1 MIQNYFFTPAQRR
14 KALVWLGFWHMIIIA
29 ASNYLVQ
36 IPFEIFSMK
45 TTWGA
50 FTFPF
55 IFLTTDL
62 TVRVFGAVLARKII
76 FFAMIPALF
85 ISYFIGVLFY
95 NGQFTG
101 WESVTVFH
109 SVVGRIALASLM
121 AYLVG
126 QLLDILVFNR
136 LRQMKSWWIAPTAST
151 LIGNSI
157 DTVIFF
163 FVAFYKGADLYMA
176 KHWAEIA
183 LVDYAWKLI
192 ICGLFF
198 LPAYG
203 ILLKYLTAKLTTL
216 TENYDRK
223 NICRI

>member
-14 KALVWLGFWHMIIIA
+14 KALVWLGFWHMTIIA

-36 IPFEIFSMK
+36 IPFEIFGMK

-62 TVRVFGAVLARKII
+62 TVRIFGAALARKII

-85 ISYFIGVLFY
+85 ISYLIGVLFY
-95 NGQFTG
+95 DGQFTG
-101 WESVTVFH
+101 WASLSIFH
-109 SVVGRIALASLM
+109 TVVGRIAFASLM

-126 QLLDILVFNR
+126 QLLDITVFNR
-136 LRQMKSWWIAPTAST
+136 LRQLKSWWVAPTTST

-157 DTVIFF
+157 DTFIFF
-163 FVAFYKGADLYMA
+163 FIAFYKGADVYMA
-176 KHWAEIA
+176 KHWSEIA

-203 ILLKYLTAKLTTL
+203 ILLKLLTEKLTTL
-216 TENYDRK
+216 TDTYDTK
-223 NICRI
+223 NTYRI